1 MQCIVNQNS
10 KKHSEYLSFKFN
22 EITQTMLE
30 NMIGSPEIVRVKK
43 TDYMVLHCGFDIET
57 TTLNETTAW
66 CYIWQFGILN
76 SNNTQHVIKGRYLE
90 DFISL
95 INMLYEICNDYQSHL
110 IIWVAN
116 LSYEFK

>member
-1 MQCIVNQNS
+1 MQRIVNQNS

-30 NMIGSPEIVRVKK
+30 NIIGSLEIVRVKK

-66 CYIWQFGILN
+66 CYIWQFSILN
-76 SNNTQHVIKGRYLE
+76 SDNTQHVIKGRYLE

-95 INMLYEICNDYQSHL
+95 LKKNGLIYQ
-110 IIWVAN
+110 V
-116 LSYEFK
+116 